1 MSRRCEVAQEAVM
14 IEVEDSI
21 VIARPIGEVFT
32 FVADQTN
39 APRWQEGLSEVRRV
53 TEGPPGVGTKH
64 VVVRKFM
71 GRKLELTNE
80 YVHYEPN
87 TKVTFTGASGPSR
100 FEAEY
105 LINMTAEGTRLTC
118 RMQMEQKGLFKLG
131 DPLVAASLRREFA
144 ANLQNLK
151 ALLETTAD

>member
-1 MSRRCEVAQEAVM
+1 M
-14 IEVEDSI
+14 
-21 VIARPIGEVFT
+21 
-32 FVADQTN
+32 
-39 APRWQEGLSEVRRV
+39 
-53 TEGPPGVGTKH
+53 GTKH

-87 TKVTFTGASGPSR
+87 TKITFTGASGPSR

-105 LINMTAEGTRLTC
+105 RVQATAEGTRLTC
-118 RMQMEQKGLFKLG
+118 HMQMEQKGLFKLG

-144 ANLQNLK
+144 ANLHKLRV
-151 ALLETTAD
+151 LLETTAD

>member
-21 VIARPIGEVFT
+21 VIARPIDEVFT

-87 TKVTFTGASGPSR
+87 TKITFTGASGPSR

-105 LINMTAEGTRLTC
+105 RVEATAEGTRLTC
-118 RMQMEQKGLFKLG
+118 HMQMEQKGLFKLG

-144 ANLQNLK
+144 ANLHKLRV
-151 ALLETTAD
+151 LLETTAD